1 MKLRFVTDSKEHPI
15 HSLNMSFVFCMIHR
29 EQMPMPAWKIEI
41 ISTST
46 IQLHQFTGEFMT
58 TNTTSLGFYH
68 NSPYGLFKIRH
79 NSGKNTQRY
88 HTTKRLIRYIH
99 WLLKVFSFVV
109 ISRISGR
116 CMMGN
121 SYWYNNVMGK
131 SNERVFWGTRNF
143 GKYNRSSNTQLERL
157 ARATWKALHIKTE
170 KITIF
175 TKRRNKTSYRGLK
188 SRCICEKL
196 LWGSGRIY
204 PYHPDPPHH

>member
-1 MKLRFVTDSKEHPI
+1 M
-15 HSLNMSFVFCMIHR
+15 
-29 EQMPMPAWKIEI
+29 
-41 ISTST
+41 
-46 IQLHQFTGEFMT
+46 
-58 TNTTSLGFYH
+58 
-68 NSPYGLFKIRH
+68 
-79 NSGKNTQRY
+79 
-88 HTTKRLIRYIH
+88 
-99 WLLKVFSFVV
+99 FSFVV

-131 SNERVFWGTRNF
+131 SNERVFWGTRSF
-143 GKYNRSSNTQLERL
+143 GKYNRGSNTQLERL
-157 ARATWKALHIKTE
+157 ARATWRALDIRTE

-204 PYHPDPPHH
+204 PYHPDPPHHLSPFYNFIGDHFKSGDYSGVDLWIILMLRQNLHKSLEVKRVLRKFNKLAGFRFSFN